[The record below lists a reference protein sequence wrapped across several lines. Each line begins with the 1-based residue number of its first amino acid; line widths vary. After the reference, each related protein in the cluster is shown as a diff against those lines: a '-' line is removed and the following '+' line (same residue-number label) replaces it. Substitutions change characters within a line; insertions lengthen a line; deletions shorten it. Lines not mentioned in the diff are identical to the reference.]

1 MVISLFP
8 VEVAFLPRYS
18 RVKRRPLGF
27 HPVPGIPGANDA
39 RRPGKWTMMSQP
51 ASSSNVLTTLD
62 DRVPTSGYAGTIA
75 FALIAVL
82 GLDGFIAS
90 FAVGVGGVLVCFAAL
105 CALATV
111 FVWKFLPETKELP
124 VEEIVRL
131 FDRESRAATG
141 ADRRSA

>member
-27 HPVPGIPGANDA
+27 HPVPGIPGANNA
-39 RRPGKWTMMSQP
+39 RRPGKWTVMSQP

-75 FALIAVL
+75 FALIAAL

-90 FAVGVGGVLVCFAAL
+90 FAVGVGGVGWTL
-105 CALATV
+105 CALAIV